1 MLTIRLQRAGR
12 KNQPIFRVVLAEK
25 HRSATKKVV
34 EQLGIYNPRSK
45 DFNVKEERVKYWI
58 AQHVQ
63 LSPTVHNLFV
73 TKKLIDSKKVKAW
86 NPKAKEKVPEA
97 ATPAAPV
104 AATPTA
110 EAKPEEPKTET
121 PPTANVG
128 AGVLLLRWIS
138 M

>member
-12 KNQPIFRVVLAEK
+12 KNQPIFRIVLAEK

-73 TKKLIDSKKVKAW
+73 TKKLMTAAKVHAW
-86 NPKAKEKVPEA
+86 QPRRKPAEAAA
-97 ATPAAPV
+97 ATPEVAKAEQAPAEAAP
-104 AATPTA
+104 
-110 EAKPEEPKTET
+110 ET
-121 PPTANVG
+121 PPAV
-128 AGVLLLRWIS
+128 
-138 M
+138 